1 MLTHMTRST
10 PVAEARE
17 NAKWFIVDLDGQT
30 LGRAAAKIAHVLR
43 GKHKPTFTPHI
54 DDGDFVVVINASKVK
69 LTGNKLQDKMY
80 YKHTGFVG
88 GIKETNAEKLMARHP
103 DEIIRKAVKGM
114 LPRGPLGRA
123 QLRKLKIYA
132 DATHPHGAQQP
143 TVLDL
148 GQTLVKSN

>member
-1 MLTHMTRST
+1 MLTQVTRST
-10 PVAEARE
+10 SVADAQA
-17 NAKWFIVDLDGQT
+17 NAKWFVVDLEGQT
-30 LGRAAAKIAHVLR
+30 LGRAASKIAHVLR

-54 DDGDFVVVINASKVK
+54 DDGDFVVIINAEKVK

-88 GIKETNAEKLMARHP
+88 GIKETNAEKLLARHP
-103 DEIIRKAVKGM
+103 DELIRKAVKGM

-132 DATHPHGAQQP
+132 GGEHPHSAQQP

-148 GQTLVKSN
+148 GTVLNKAS